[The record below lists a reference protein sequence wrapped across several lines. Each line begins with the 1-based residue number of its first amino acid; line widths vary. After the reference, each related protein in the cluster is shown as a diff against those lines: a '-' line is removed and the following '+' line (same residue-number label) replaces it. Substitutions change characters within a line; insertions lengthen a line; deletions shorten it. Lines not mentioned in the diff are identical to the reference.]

1 MFPIKKILWS
11 NKDHDWSGN
20 GISSKSDHSPLLLH
34 LDASKNRSFRRKFMF
49 ENSWLLEPDLEEIVY
64 SGWSKPLTNDI
75 IYKLNFCSSEMNK
88 WGRNLRRKFHDQI
101 DDCWKG
107 LEAIRHLNDPPN
119 VASFTKIQGSS
130 IP

>member
-1 MFPIKKILWS
+1 
-11 NKDHDWSGN
+11 
-20 GISSKSDHSPLLLH
+20 
-34 LDASKNRSFRRKFMF
+34 MF

-101 DDCWKG
+101 DDC
-107 LEAIRHLNDPPN
+107 
-119 VASFTKIQGSS
+119 
-130 IP
+130 